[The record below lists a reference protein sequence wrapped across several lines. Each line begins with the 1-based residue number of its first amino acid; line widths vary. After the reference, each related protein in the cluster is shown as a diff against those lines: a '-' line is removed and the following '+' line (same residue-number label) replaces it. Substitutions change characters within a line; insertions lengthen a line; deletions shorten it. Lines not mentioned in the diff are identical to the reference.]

1 MKCGSQLAMEQKQKN
16 KDRVEPTQYMV
27 MTLESDI
34 LTKHKANTTYTPE
47 ETESLEATSGLG
59 YPYDSSQG
67 LSSEEEEGE
76 IDDFVVVKAEPQ
88 DPVDSNRE
96 TPCLPAETRTES
108 EESVDD
114 DDNNDDDEEE
124 DDDSGEILDPVE
136 IKTES
141 DDTMEDATA
150 EPDDDDDDGNGDGDD
165 KDDDS
170 KSDENMTQSVVMSS
184 TDTSKD
190 RGEQRDGSDNSR
202 DNGREVSMRLPVEV
216 KREREDTDEE
226 PTGESSAK
234 YRRVTPNMDS
244 VRGRGF
250 VQERF
255 FHNGQEFDLDGV
267 LDDYGPQARK
277 SGAKKDGSGGK
288 SGKGGKR
295 GGTQQGSAES
305 EEEDA
310 EPSNLS
316 IFKEALLR
324 KRYFSW
330 MFEGK
335 QPAKDK
341 EKDLNPILPSQPRD
355 FSETEARIFA
365 EQITKYRDIFQT
377 IKRSSPSHDAKLK
390 EVWTK
395 ITECVNEGNE
405 GPQRTVDELQQKA
418 QTTFSQNCLGADV
431 LSGEEATVFVE
442 QILKYKEYFEDVRKN
457 DPTRDI
463 ELTEVWVEITNCVNK
478 VNKGPRRTVDEL
490 KNRWTLALVERNI
503 PDPRTQRTCE
513 HPFRCKLCGKSYVLK
528 SSLQAHACKVPCPEG
543 GDVTPDDDDDDEE
556 EDEDAETSTPRD
568 FSEAEAGAFADQ
580 ILKYRTI
587 FQNIKRSSPV
597 HDAKL
602 KEVWGNIADCV
613 NEVSDGPHW
622 TIDELQKKWVSTLIT
637 RTRSTKPKSQRRIH
651 KSVINAPVFSEEE
664 AKVFEEQISK
674 YKEFFEGF
682 RKNDPTRDAHLKHV
696 WSEITIRVNEVNKG
710 PPRTIDELQSRWTL
724 SLVQR
729 NLPDPSTYSEKYQR
743 TYINRECSC
752 QECKQVFTNLAQLRQ
767 HKKQH
772 FKVNSSEPMFKTNIE
787 LLKCNYCAKTFQR
800 LDNLQRHERIHTGE
814 HPFKCKICG
823 KGFVQKSGLQAHMC
837 KHTGAKPVKCKLC
850 PMTFAVDDHRRK
862 HAEKVH
868 NVVDDGSRPILKCEM
883 CSCVFKRKGTLNVHI
898 RRVHP
903 NGSTKTAA
911 QGDTPT
917 QPGDPALTAMSPQQ
931 ISQTQPVATNNM
943 APAERPV
950 PTEGPSGANA
960 AATPQMTTGEP
971 PRTSTTP
978 SVAATPT
985 PSISNKTDAC
995 PYKCEICS
1003 QGFLQK
1009 SSLQAHIFTHTG
1021 EEPLRCSF
1029 CPMTFAMDEHR
1040 QLHVK
1045 QMHNVVS
1052 DGRQPMF
1059 WCEMCY
1065 CVFKTNGSLL
1075 FHIKKFHPNYSVQH

>member
-1 MKCGSQLAMEQKQKN
+1 MEPEEN
-16 KDRVEPTQYMV
+16 NDIVEPTQYMV

-34 LTKHKANTTYTPE
+34 LTKHKANTTFTPE
-47 ETESLEATSGLG
+47 ETESLEATSGLDFH
-59 YPYDSSQG
+59 YDSSQRS
-67 LSSEEEEGE
+67 SSEDEGE
-76 IDDFVVVKAEPQ
+76 IDDYVVVKNEPQ
-88 DPVDSNRE
+88 DPTDSNRG
-96 TPCLPAETRTES
+96 TPSLPAEARTES
-108 EESVDD
+108 EESEDD
-114 DDNNDDDEEE
+114 DDNNDDDDEKN
-124 DDDSGEILDPVE
+124 DDDDEILDPAE

-141 DDTMEDATA
+141 DDSMEEATA
-150 EPDDDDDDGNGDGDD
+150 DQDGDDDDADDNNDDDDVD

-170 KSDENMTQSVVMSS
+170 SSDGDMTLPVVIRRSS
-184 TDTSKD
+184 DTSKD
-190 RGEQRDGSDNSR
+190 QGEQEDDNDKS
-202 DNGREVSMRLPVEV
+202 REVSMRLPVEV

-226 PTGESSAK
+226 TTGESSLK

-250 VQERF
+250 AQERF

-267 LDDYGPQARK
+267 LDDYGSQARK
-277 SGAKKDGSGGK
+277 HGAKKDASGGK
-288 SGKGGKR
+288 SAKGGKR
-295 GGTQQGSAES
+295 ASTRQSSAES
-305 EEEDA
+305 EEEEA

-330 MFEGK
+330 MFDGK
-335 QPAKDK
+335 QPEKDK
-341 EKDLNPILPSQPRD
+341 EKDLNPILPNQPRD
-355 FSETEARIFA
+355 FSEREARIFA
-365 EQITKYRDIFQT
+365 EQITKYRDVFQT
-377 IKRSSPSHDAKLK
+377 IKRSSPAHDAKLK

-395 ITECVNEGNE
+395 ITERVNEGNE
-405 GPQRTVDELQQKA
+405 GPQRTVEELQQKA
-418 QTTFSQNCLGADV
+418 QTTISQNCLGADV
-431 LSGEEATVFVE
+431 LSSEEATVFVE

-478 VNKGPRRTVDEL
+478 VNRGPRRTVDEL
-490 KNRWTLALVERNI
+490 KNTWTLALVERHI
-503 PDPRTQRTCE
+503 PDSRTRRSCE

-528 SSLQAHACKVPCPEG
+528 SSLQAHSCKVPCPEG
-543 GDVTPDDDDDDEE
+543 ADVTPDDDDDE
-556 EDEDAETSTPRD
+556 EDEDEDANTPPRD

-602 KEVWGNIADCV
+602 KEVWGNIADNV
-613 NEVSDGPHW
+613 NAVSEGPHW

-637 RTRSTKPKSQRRIH
+637 RTRSTKPRSQRRIH
-651 KSVINAPVFSEEE
+651 KNVVNAPVFSEEE
-664 AKVFEEQISK
+664 TKVFDEQIAK

-682 RKNDPTRDAHLKHV
+682 RKNDPTRDAHLRQV
-696 WSEITIRVNEVNKG
+696 WSEITSKVNEVNKG
-710 PPRTIDELQSRWTL
+710 PPRTVDELQSRWTL

-743 TYINRECSC
+743 TYVNRECSC

-772 FKVNSSEPMFKTNIE
+772 FKVNSSDPSIKTNIE
-787 LLKCNYCAKTFQR
+787 LLKCNYCTKTFQR

-837 KHTGAKPVKCKLC
+837 KHTGAKPVKCQLC

-868 NVVDDGSRPILKCEM
+868 NVVDDGSRPILKCEL
-883 CSCVFKRKGTLNVHI
+883 CSCVFKRKGTLNVHM

-903 NGSTKTAA
+903 NSAAA
-911 QGDTPT
+911 QGDTPS
-917 QPGDPALTAMSPQQ
+917 QPGEAAQTAMSPQQ
-931 ISQTQPVATNNM
+931 MTQNQPGAINNM
-943 APAERPV
+943 ATPVEPAL
-950 PTEGPSGANA
+950 PTEGGPRGTSA
-960 AATPQMTTGEP
+960 AAMPQMTTEDAQ
-971 PRTSTTP
+971 RSSTNP
-978 SVAATPT
+978 SVAATP
-985 PSISNKTDAC
+985 SLSNKTDAC

-1003 QGFLQK
+1003 QAFLQK

-1029 CPMTFAMDEHR
+1029 CPMTFATDEHR

-1075 FHIKKFHPNYSVQH
+1075 FHIKKFHPNYSVQN